1 MSGEDGDDD
10 ERPGGKTIPSGRT
23 VLFYL
28 GTILMA
34 SGIVLFLLT
43 FFGVVS
49 EVNQGFGPGP
59 GFGPPHGFGQGPNM
73 PIGAVGVVRIIAGSW
88 IRTIGAQGLAG
99 AGVVLDP
106 QQSRQDLEPYSRMAG
121 GMLKDAL
128 EEAEVS
134 GVASPPPE
142 PVIMVRCQ
150 HCGKLNAEDAK
161 FCQEC
166 GRRFVSG
173 G

>member
-1 MSGEDGDDD
+1 MIGEDD
-10 ERPGGKTIPSGRT
+10 EARKTIPPERTLLFYGGT
-23 VLFYL
+23 VLM
-28 GTILMA
+28 GIGIL
-34 SGIVLFLLT
+34 LFFST
-43 FFGVVS
+43 FFGDVFGR
-49 EVNQGFGPGP
+49 NDGFGPGPHFGPGP
-59 GFGPPHGFGQGPNM
+59 GFGSGPDMRYGFAGM
-73 PIGAVGVVRIIAGSW
+73 ICIIVGGFL
-88 IRTIGAQGLAG
+88 RTIGAQGLAG